1 MVEAHLSKESCII
14 VDSHMRASV
23 PGLYAAGDVV
33 IGLDQISHAM
43 GEGGVAA
50 TTIRN
55 DLCAQRPRW
64 REPAEKMGEAEEA
77 EEAS

>member
-1 MVEAHLSKESCII
+1 MLR
-14 VDSHMRASV
+14 HMRTSV

-43 GEGGVAA
+43 GQGGVAA

-55 DLCAQRPRW
+55 DLEKQRPLW
-64 REPAEKMGEAEEA
+64 R
-77 EEAS
+77 

>member
-1 MVEAHLSKESCII
+1 MVGADLSNSNCIR
-14 VDSHMRASV
+14 VDSHQRASV

-55 DLCAQRPRW
+55 DLCAANPRW
-64 REPAEKMGEAEEA
+64 REPIGEMEEA
-77 EEAS
+77 ETGS